1 MSSTA
6 QTRVDRASRVI
17 AAPALAVYRA
27 LVDPVALAVWLP
39 PEGMTARVEAF
50 DAREGGRFRLV
61 LVYSEPGA
69 GKSAAD
75 SDIVEGRFVAL
86 VPGERVVQDID
97 FVSDDPAFA
106 GTMRMTWSFT
116 PHADGTFV
124 AIACEH
130 VPTGI
135 RPEDHDAGLRSS
147 LDNLAAY
154 MRGRDEA

>member
-6 QTRVDRASRVI
+6 QTRVDRASRII
-17 AAPALAVYRA
+17 AAPALALYQA

-50 DAREGGRFRLV
+50 DAYEGGHFRLA

-75 SDIVEGRFVAL
+75 SDIVEGRFVVL
-86 VPGERVVQDID
+86 VPGARVVQDID

-116 PHADGTFV
+116 PHPGGTLV

-135 RPEDHDAGLRSS
+135 RPEDHDVGLHSS
-147 LDNLAAY
+147 LDNLATY
-154 MRGRDEA
+154 MRRRAGT

>member
-1 MSSTA
+1 
-6 QTRVDRASRVI
+6 V
-17 AAPALAVYRA
+17 LYRA

-50 DAREGGRFRLV
+50 DACEGGRFRLV

-86 VPGERVVQDID
+86 VPGARVVQDID

-116 PHADGTFV
+116 PHPDGTLV

-135 RPEDHDAGLRSS
+135 RSEDHDIGLHSS
-147 LDNLAAY
+147 LHNLATY
-154 MRGRDEA
+154 MRGRAGT

>member
-17 AAPALAVYRA
+17 AAPALVLYRA
-27 LVDPVALAVWLP
+27 FVDPVALAVWLP

-75 SDIVEGRFVAL
+75 SDIVEGRFIAL
-86 VPGERVVQDID
+86 VPGARVVQDID
-97 FVSDDPAFA
+97 FVSGDPAFA

-116 PHADGTFV
+116 HHPDGTLV
-124 AIACEH
+124 AIACEN

-135 RPEDHDAGLRSS
+135 RPEDHDVGLRSS

-154 MRGRDEA
+154 MRGRAGT